1 MGYNTANFINDHERY
16 LNYLIDYLHV
26 HHLVAIEWK
35 SKLLLGI

>member
-16 LNYLIDYLHV
+16 FIDYLHV